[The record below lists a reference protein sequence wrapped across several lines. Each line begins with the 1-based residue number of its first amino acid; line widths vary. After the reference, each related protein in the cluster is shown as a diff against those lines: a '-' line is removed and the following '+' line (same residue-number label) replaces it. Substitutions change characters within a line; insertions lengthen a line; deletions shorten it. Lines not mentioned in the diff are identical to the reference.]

1 MVPNQSWAS
10 SDDATTSNAHAPTAA
25 AHFAGFLGVPGQIGG
40 SWASHRFPDSLSQ
53 HLWAE
58 QAQQATD
65 LAEVHESLGNPG
77 GPSLQL
83 RLGGSRRVKD

>member
-25 AHFAGFLGVPGQIGG
+25 AHFAGFLGVPDQIGG
-40 SWASHRFPDSLSQ
+40 SWASHMFPDSLSQ

-77 GPSLQL
+77 GPSLRL
-83 RLGGSRRVKD
+83 RFRGPRRAKD

>member
-10 SDDATTSNAHAPTAA
+10 SNDATTSNAHAPAA
-25 AHFAGFLGVPGQIGG
+25 AARFAGFLGVPGQIGG
-40 SWASHRFPDSLSQ
+40 SWASHRISDSLSQ

-58 QAQQATD
+58 HAQQATD

>member
-10 SDDATTSNAHAPTAA
+10 SNDATTSNAHAPAA
-25 AHFAGFLGVPGQIGG
+25 AARFAGFLGVPGQIGG
-40 SWASHRFPDSLSQ
+40 SWASHRISDSLSQ

-58 QAQQATD
+58 HAQQATD

-77 GPSLQL
+77 GPSFRL
-83 RLGGSRRVKD
+83 RFRGPRRAKD

>member
-25 AHFAGFLGVPGQIGG
+25 AHFAGFLGVPDQIGG
-40 SWASHRFPDSLSQ
+40 SWASHMFPDSLSQ